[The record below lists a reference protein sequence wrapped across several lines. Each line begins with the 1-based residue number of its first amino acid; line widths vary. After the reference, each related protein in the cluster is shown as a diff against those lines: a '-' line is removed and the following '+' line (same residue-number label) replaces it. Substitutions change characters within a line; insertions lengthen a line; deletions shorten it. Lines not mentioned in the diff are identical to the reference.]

1 MTRGEMQVRRSETQW
16 NVTKPKK
23 KDTLEGGGPLQG
35 GEWLLLIIIAVSEG
49 SEAPEEVRKNDPN
62 PEQPE
67 RNNR

>member
-1 MTRGEMQVRRSETQW
+1 MQVRRSETQW

-23 KDTLEGGGPLQG
+23 KTLSREGGPCRG